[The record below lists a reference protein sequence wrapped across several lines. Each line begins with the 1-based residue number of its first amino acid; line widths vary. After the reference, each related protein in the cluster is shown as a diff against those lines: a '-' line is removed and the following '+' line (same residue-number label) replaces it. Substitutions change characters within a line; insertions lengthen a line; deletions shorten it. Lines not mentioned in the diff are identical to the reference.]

1 MKQAPKL
8 FFASSILVTD
18 WGVFLAMFERMRESE
33 LFVFIR
39 VHSWFSSFCRVK
51 YHGASWNS
59 VIRALPL
66 ALDFNTTL
74 RCSMAKSRIAARQ
87 RAVTIFAQD
96 QQPNGRLLVGGCVGH
111 FICKA
116 AGEAVHRA
124 SR

>member
-51 YHGASWNS
+51 YHRTSWNS

-66 ALDFNTTL
+66 ALDLNAAL
-74 RCSMAKSRIAARQ
+74 RCPMAKSRVVSGQ

-96 QQPNGRLLVGGCVGH
+96 QQPDGRLLV
-111 FICKA
+111 
-116 AGEAVHRA
+116 R
-124 SR
+124 